1 MFVCYYLNLT
11 QESII
16 INNYYYCLGKSLVI
30 YRLIS
35 ILWSRWNNINSS
47 PNLSSIIKTC
57 WESLA
62 WRSSLSVILPFPYI
76 WKVVGGQ
83 ICAISK
89 LTSILE
95 WALLVIIIVLLQT
108 KEFIKMCI
116 DNGVYDFD
124 TAYM

>member
-1 MFVCYYLNLT
+1 M
-11 QESII
+11 
-16 INNYYYCLGKSLVI
+16 
-30 YRLIS
+30 
-35 ILWSRWNNINSS
+35 
-47 PNLSSIIKTC
+47 
-57 WESLA
+57 
-62 WRSSLSVILPFPYI
+62 
-76 WKVVGGQ
+76 VGGQ

-108 KEFIKMCI
+108 KEFIKMRI